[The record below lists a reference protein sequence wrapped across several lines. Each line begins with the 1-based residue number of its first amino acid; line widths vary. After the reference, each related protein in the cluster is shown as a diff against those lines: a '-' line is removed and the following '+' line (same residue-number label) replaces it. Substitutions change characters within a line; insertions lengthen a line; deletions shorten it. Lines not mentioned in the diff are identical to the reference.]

1 MEWLRPW
8 QAGWT
13 ELAAN
18 NVNHVRGP
26 IPPKASVLHSCPS
39 YSSKGNNPHLDGD
52 CQSRHGWNVADT
64 EAPEGES
71 RSMPMV
77 GPRDLHLKQ
86 TPQ

>member
-1 MEWLRPW
+1 MIGPPFRP
-8 QAGWT
+8 AT
-13 ELAAN
+13 ALN
-18 NVNHVRGP
+18 SC
-26 IPPKASVLHSCPS
+26 IP
-39 YSSKGNNPHLDGD
+39 YSKGNNPHLDGD
-52 CQSRHGWNVADT
+52 YQSRHGWNVADT